1 MIKIK
6 FPWWNGY
13 KMSSLLFFI
22 KTLLRS
28 SEIFLPAWYET
39 QWCKNFNFP
48 DFSLTL
54 KFLSLAIFWSV
65 VTLVGQ
71 DQHYMARWKGKCSKL
86 NDCPFQTKVLPVCL
100 ANRNEWIPAKSFQN
114 EAISNGDSL
123 PYFTKMIVVFFSF
136 HHKKEKNFEGYTLPS
151 PYEFMLKS
159 TPGRFV
165 QCKTMLVWLRS
176 ASVRWYRFL

>member
-48 DFSLTL
+48 DFFLTL
-54 KFLSLAIFWSV
+54 KFLSLAIFLSV
-65 VTLVGQ
+65 SLVEQ
-71 DQHYMARWKGKCSKL
+71 DQHYIARCY
-86 NDCPFQTKVLPVCL
+86 DD
-100 ANRNEWIPAKSFQN
+100 EWNPAKSFQN
-114 EAISNGDSL
+114 VAISIGDSL
-123 PYFTKMIVVFFSF
+123 PYFTKMTVVFFHF
-136 HHKKEKNFEGYTLPS
+136 IIERRRILRATLS
-151 PYEFMLKS
+151 PPLMSLCWSQPQDVLYNA
-159 TPGRFV
+159 R
-165 QCKTMLVWLRS
+165 QC
-176 ASVRWYRFL
+176 

>member
-22 KTLLRS
+22 KKLLRS

-114 EAISNGDSL
+114 VAISNGDSL
-123 PYFTKMIVVFFSF
+123 PYFTKMIVVFFHF
-136 HHKKEKNFEGYTLPS
+136 IIKRRRILRATLS
-151 PYEFMLKS
+151 PPPMSLCWSQPQDVLYNA
-159 TPGRFV
+159 R
-165 QCKTMLVWLRS
+165 QC
-176 ASVRWYRFL
+176 